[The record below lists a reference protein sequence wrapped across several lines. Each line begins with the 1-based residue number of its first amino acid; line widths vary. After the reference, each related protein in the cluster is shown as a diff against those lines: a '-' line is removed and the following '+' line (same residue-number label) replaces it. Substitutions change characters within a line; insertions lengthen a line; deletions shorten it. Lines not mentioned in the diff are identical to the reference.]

1 MASIPDTGDSANFL
15 QGLENA
21 FAASDRLAFEQIL
34 YERIREVALAVC
46 QPKVATAEEAAS
58 LSRSTNE
65 TSSEAELLEY
75 NTLLT
80 TLFPDF
86 EAFLARSKCDKPAK
100 VAATGAVAATTTSD
114 TAVSEQSSLTDAD
127 PLTALNARLTAV
139 GPKVRTPC
147 GRVFKALEPTFRCK
161 DCSTDPTCAFCRTC
175 FFASIHATHKYKEA
189 WTSGAWCRIHG
200 GEEEAEAGPKEPT
213 NSSGDGGHSAFRTVD
228 DEQRQEMD
236 RLQQRLDALPPDAVK
251 RCSYLLRP
259 LINSAAFVLFELIQ
273 SSPRSAS
280 LTPLSRIERQPPAA
294 ASSDLPPEE
303 DPDSAEVVDAWP
315 PPLSH
320 LPLSSSAEDA
330 SELGITG
337 WPRTAPS
344 NRDALDVEARCRA
357 QQARA
362 HRFHPLLFAA
372 PSRDLFAT
380 HFSAILYNNEF
391 HNYDEVIRVVR
402 RFLGCTGQQATL
414 FAILVNRDGRTP
426 IITSAIRRSV
436 SKLCADISSAESRTS
451 PRPLRTNAVD
461 SNIYA
466 VEQFFICVLR
476 WLERLA
482 SAVRPLRPLICNAL
496 LGRHV
501 TFTAGAA
508 SGASASAATVLPPG
522 EMLVERSLLALLLE
536 RFHSTHRGIR
546 KVAAHLIV
554 AVLLQEPFHRRI
566 FAIEFTRHFDSI
578 CQAYVY
584 DDHLDADSLFSLTCQ
599 FYTVTSLARQLLQ
612 QNNAA
617 LRVISRLCRAIAAN
631 SVPLHAFYEVPQSRN
646 WVADLFNPTCTF
658 HRFPS
663 ALQTRLQALRA
674 ANRVAWRR
682 AHEYTRVAA
691 ETDAGSVVE
700 QSRYPSSV
708 FVWLHV
714 MEPRP
719 EFSPFQRMLRVT
731 GEIRYLL
738 VSLLNMKPLA
748 GETEECPEGW
758 WDVGS
763 RENFLAYFR
772 RFLELLSYLQDMNAM
787 QRAVDVH
794 VETEQEWISSFNMIS
809 YLFTVISLTVQVAS
823 TDRSLLL
830 SAIKE
835 ARDAFEDRVGVI
847 DRCFRVKPFT
857 RTQTDRAVERDD
869 NGIESLTFQ
878 TLGATSEIYEYDVAT
893 LKVSIV
899 QTLPR
904 LLAALYG
911 HGIEM
916 GLSPTRLG
924 LADEGFAN
932 LVIERPLQTIA
943 FCAQCSA
950 NLWVRNGLVIQNI
963 MQNMFNNLRVE
974 MVDRNYQLLQQ
985 AAAVLPPDELIVRMV
1000 HKLNLK
1006 DYLSETPSQPKPGR
1020 VQAMESLLRAIH
1032 FIVTSRSRYSV
1043 GYFDP
1048 SVVAALPSS
1057 PHLFPANF
1065 NGLDESLEINYG
1077 LLVDDVIHQ
1086 LCIRP
1091 MTHSELLS
1099 ALPFQPAG
1107 CLLRKA
1113 PPYSGLKEEAEEGV
1127 AESDAKSTINREIAA
1142 CSWRGSRKDSVE
1154 RPLARILQQVATQT
1168 MVGSKQKFTLRPEVM
1183 ASRFDRFY
1191 PTYRHTDQTHAE
1203 ELVTRTLKKTQES
1216 GSNLL
1221 PADFPILP
1229 PPPRP
1234 RRRFANHLN
1243 GPILGLVRCTTFV
1256 RLLRQLLDIGIKHG
1270 NLQAKWSETL
1280 FELVLHLII
1289 IALYE
1294 DSIAFAEAGER
1305 PFLKAVSQVPEEA
1318 ESDEELERLAV
1329 FQHWKRHDPSAD
1341 VNPTNY
1347 NCLLPRLKVLV
1358 GLPDHERQADL
1369 IRWVIKLWK
1378 EVAEGQ
1384 SPTSP
1389 LQGPT
1394 MDVDEESPALEKQR
1408 RLEAKRQRQANIL
1421 AKMSNMQRKFIATHA
1436 QFEGLADEEEEDAED
1451 GADQTSGATK
1461 RSPALEKQRRLEA
1474 KRQRQANI
1482 LAKMSNMQ
1490 RKFIATHAQFEGLA
1504 DEEEEDAEDGADQT
1518 SGATKRAEATQDP
1531 LHDPNDVSSIAALG
1545 PNPHRDR
1552 MKELER
1558 EPAKVTCILC
1568 LEEMPENSEHG
1579 LVVAAFASRSNV
1591 LSTPLPCS
1599 RAVTFSDS
1607 GDTASSRA
1615 VTIDSATAK
1624 PSWVDRNL
1632 AAIAT
1637 TAVAASVGSGETVLS
1652 QLPRLLA
1659 DLPSCA
1665 TGEGQVKSANASE
1678 SASASSS
1685 SSTPMDLTNEQKKD
1699 EEGHK
1704 TATDAGDLDPCF
1716 PRPLVASRDPIGEEG
1731 TFIAFCPH
1739 AMHAACKEKY
1749 ARQLKNRSDQIGRR
1763 LGNRAPIYEF
1773 RCSVCKALSNFDLP
1787 LYGRVTDGLSRVW
1800 LSRQLTASQGSYDFA
1815 AWLRRI
1821 QRWLD
1826 ARPPSAAPGSATDRQ
1841 RKDFPAS
1848 LEQLY
1853 RLVHPNWS
1861 NEGDV
1866 LLATNQESI
1875 SSASLAQLRTFLAE
1889 TYWHCKLAFP
1899 EPETSD
1905 SATADSAASPEH
1917 PLLLLEPPVQPPRV
1931 STSLRVLVQ
1940 RLAMLSQPCRLET
1953 LQRLSRRSGAQ
1964 VFFNFP
1970 IQAPHNPEELLELIM
1985 ETFNPVEETLLE
1997 TPIPATAQATIHQGA
2012 AATSSTSRHS
2022 TARQSVTS
2030 VGGSSSSGRSTG
2042 AIPPPLC
2049 EAVDELHLSLRSS
2062 YARLLVF
2069 AEFISPSEDEA
2080 EMEEQ
2085 NAEGMEATEPV
2096 SLTSPAQID
2105 RFYQAATHLRA
2116 AVECTRRRGLRAVW
2130 SAACEWR
2137 AVRHSVAYTLVVWE
2151 RHMRQLSPNSNFFN
2165 EELADR
2171 YKRGLG
2177 YLLRATLK
2185 AHAQLAPVSRG
2196 CPLTCQKAGEEPGQR
2211 AHADCWPQRRDDPVW
2226 WWWWSYFSPASSDA
2240 ADAGAGCCREDTH
2253 KASNLVEA
2261 VTRVAVTEDAARLWR
2276 LLLPDCRTLT
2286 AAAHSD
2292 PASIGSAMVMGDG
2305 SPPLGSTSAPSPQ
2318 GGTDLWSEKSP
2329 ASLNQPISV
2338 LWEADITF
2346 LFVNLLF
2353 LRPGVEEESAA
2364 VECQRVQSLRAIK
2377 KAEAERDNAAA
2388 DTEGVRQPE
2397 LPLVASCD
2405 EGFPRLPIGDS
2416 HEAFLLRLC
2425 YAALLVQA
2433 LLSWQPD
2440 ALSDDQQQQQPQQS
2454 TRTGADPYL
2463 AAWMTSKLLVV
2474 RRRLQQLCGL
2484 PVGTSVPASPTAMGG
2499 MHVREEENATLRS
2512 LFEHIRATSLP
2523 FLRIAAFVIQQ
2534 ITNVDL
2540 PANPSQREQESLGKP
2555 VDEFILLLAYLG
2567 LPLGPTDLLVM
2578 LSDEFTPSV
2587 VAKEGSLSECEAV
2600 GLSSSL
2606 WLARLITSW
2615 CLVGR
2620 SSVSRRLYAKL
2631 RQHFLPQA
2639 TSPAGLLSQ
2648 PQIRVPRLIRLPREY
2663 VSLLAMTTELK
2674 SVHTGSN
2681 IHSDPSLCLACG
2693 AVACFACYSC
2703 RTFEHC
2709 DQPLRDRLGDGSS
2722 STYRREYPVYDMQAH
2737 VRRNHAGYALILL
2750 LQSGHLLL
2758 LSDQARRTTELT
2770 EPYRD
2775 EFGET
2780 DVDLR

>member
-1 MASIPDTGDSANFL
+1 M
-15 QGLENA
+15 E
-21 FAASDRLAFEQIL
+21 
-34 YERIREVALAVC
+34 
-46 QPKVATAEEAAS
+46 
-58 LSRSTNE
+58 
-65 TSSEAELLEY
+65 
-75 NTLLT
+75 
-80 TLFPDF
+80 
-86 EAFLARSKCDKPAK
+86 
-100 VAATGAVAATTTSD
+100 
-114 TAVSEQSSLTDAD
+114 
-127 PLTALNARLTAV
+127 
-139 GPKVRTPC
+139 
-147 GRVFKALEPTFRCK
+147 
-161 DCSTDPTCAFCRTC
+161 
-175 FFASIHATHKYKEA
+175 
-189 WTSGAWCRIHG
+189 
-200 GEEEAEAGPKEPT
+200 
-213 NSSGDGGHSAFRTVD
+213 
-228 DEQRQEMD
+228 
-236 RLQQRLDALPPDAVK
+236 RLQQRLDALPIDAVK

-273 SSPRSAS
+273 GSPRSDN
-280 LTPLSRIERQPPAA
+280 LTPLSRIEGQPS
-294 ASSDLPPEE
+294 ASSNDAPSEE
-303 DPDSAEVVDAWP
+303 DPDSAELPDTWP

-330 SELGITG
+330 SDLGVTG
-337 WPRTAPS
+337 WPRTAPP
-344 NRDALDVEARCRA
+344 NRDSLDVEARCRA

-372 PSRDLFAT
+372 PSRDLFAA

-402 RFLGCTGQQATL
+402 RFLGCTAQQATL

-426 IITSAIRRSV
+426 IVTSAVRRSV

-451 PRPLRTNAVD
+451 PRPLRTNAMD

-496 LGRHV
+496 LGRHI
-501 TFTAGAA
+501 TFA
-508 SGASASAATVLPPG
+508 SGATSGTSASAATVLPPG
-522 EMLVERSLLALLLE
+522 EMLVERSLIALLLE
-536 RFHSTHRGIR
+536 RFHATHRGVR

-554 AVLLQEPFHRRI
+554 AVLLQESFHRRI
-566 FAIEFTRHFDSI
+566 FAIEFTRHFDSV

-631 SVPLHAFYEVPQSRN
+631 SVPLHAFYEIPQSRN
-646 WVADLFNPTCTF
+646 WVADLFNPSCTF
-658 HRFPS
+658 HHFPS
-663 ALQTRLQALRA
+663 ALQTRLQTLRA

-682 AHEYTRVAA
+682 AYEYTRVADEA
-691 ETDAGSVVE
+691 DSGSVVE
-700 QSRYPSSV
+700 QSRYPPSV

-731 GEIRYLL
+731 GEVRYLL

-748 GETEECPEGW
+748 GESEECPEGW
-758 WDVGS
+758 WDVCS
-763 RENFLAYFR
+763 RENFMAYFR
-772 RFLELLSYLQDMNAM
+772 RFLELMSYLQDMNAM

-847 DRCFRVKPFT
+847 DRCFRVKPLT
-857 RTQTDRAVERDD
+857 RTQKDRASERDD
-869 NGIESLTFQ
+869 NGIENLTFQ
-878 TLGATSEIYEYDVAT
+878 TLGATSEIYEYDVST
-893 LKVSIV
+893 MKVSIV

-932 LVIERPLQTIA
+932 LIIERPLQTIA

-974 MVDRNYQLLQQ
+974 MVDRNYQLIQQ
-985 AAAVLPPDELIVRMV
+985 AATVLSPDELIVRMV

-1020 VQAMESLLRAIH
+1020 VQAMESLLRVIH
-1032 FIVTSRSRYSV
+1032 FIVTSRSRYDV
-1043 GYFDP
+1043 GHFDP

-1065 NGLDESLEINYG
+1065 NDLDESLEINYG

-1113 PPYSGLKEEAEEGV
+1113 PPYTGSKEGAAGSDSKDVIEREA
-1127 AESDAKSTINREIAA
+1127 AT

-1154 RPLARILQQVATQT
+1154 RPLARILQQLATQT
-1168 MVGSKQKFTLRPEVM
+1168 MVGSKQKFALRPEVI
-1183 ASRFDRFY
+1183 ANRFDRFY
-1191 PTYRHTDQTHAE
+1191 TTYRHTDQTHAE
-1203 ELVTRTLKKTQES
+1203 ELVTRTLKKTLES
-1216 GSNLL
+1216 SSNIL
-1221 PADFPILP
+1221 PADFPIPP

-1234 RRRFANHLN
+1234 RRRFSKHLN
-1243 GPILGLVRCTTFV
+1243 GPILGLLRCTTFV
-1256 RLLRQLLDIGIKHG
+1256 RLLRQLLDIGIKQG
-1270 NLQAKWSETL
+1270 NLQSKWSETL

-1294 DSIAFAEAGER
+1294 DSIAFAETGER

-1341 VNPTNY
+1341 SCVKNY
-1347 NCLLPRLKVLV
+1347 NCVLPRLKLLV

-1369 IRWVIKLWK
+1369 IRWVMKLWK

-1384 SPTSP
+1384 SAMSP
-1389 LQGPT
+1389 LQTPS

-1451 GADQTSGATK
+1451 AADQTSRVPK
-1461 RSPALEKQRRLEA
+1461 PAKPIQDLA
-1474 KRQRQANI
+1474 PDAND
-1482 LAKMSNMQ
+1482 
-1490 RKFIATHAQFEGLA
+1490 F
-1504 DEEEEDAEDGADQT
+1504 
-1518 SGATKRAEATQDP
+1518 
-1531 LHDPNDVSSIAALG
+1531 SSIAALG

-1552 MKELER
+1552 MKDVEK
-1558 EPAKVTCILC
+1558 EPASVTCILC
-1568 LEEMPENSEHG
+1568 LEEMPENAEHG

-1591 LSTPLPCS
+1591 LSTSLPCG

-1607 GDTASSRA
+1607 GGSISSRA
-1615 VTIDSATAK
+1615 VTINSATVK
-1624 PSWVDRNL
+1624 PSWIDRNL

-1665 TGEGQVKSANASE
+1665 VGEGEVNLSE
-1678 SASASSS
+1678 PPPVASSS
-1685 SSTPMDLTNEQKKD
+1685 SSVPVDCTNGQKT
-1699 EEGHK
+1699 EEVGNP
-1704 TATDAGDLDPCF
+1704 AAAEAGDLDPCF

-1800 LSRQLTASQGSYDFA
+1800 LSRQLTVGQNNYDFA

-1826 ARPPSAAPGSATDRQ
+1826 GRPPSAAPGSATDRQ

-1853 RLVHPNWS
+1853 RLIHSNWS
-1861 NEGDV
+1861 SEGDV
-1866 LLATNQESI
+1866 LLAANLEPI
-1875 SSASLAQLRTFLAE
+1875 SSARLAQLRAFLTE
-1889 TYWHCKLAFP
+1889 TYWHCKLSFP

-1905 SATADSAASPEH
+1905 SVVTESAEESSAMSESVQVRRSRSILGHARSLLRRCFRRVATTGGASAEASGEAPMSSSAMVSPSHVSAEH
-1917 PLLLLEPPVQPPRV
+1917 SHVLLEPPVQPPRV
-1931 STSLRVLVQ
+1931 STSLRVFVQ

-1953 LQRLSRRSGAQ
+1953 LQRLSRRSAAQ

-1970 IQAPHNPEELLELIM
+1970 IQTPHNPEELLELIM
-1985 ETFNPVEETLLE
+1985 ETFNPIEETLLDG
-1997 TPIPATAQATIHQGA
+1997 PLPATAQATIHPGA
-2012 AATSSTSRHS
+2012 AATSTHRVP
-2022 TARQSVTS
+2022 TARETPV
-2030 VGGSSSSGRSTG
+2030 GSSSGISGRSPG
-2042 AIPPPLC
+2042 IIPPPLC

-2080 EMEEQ
+2080 EI
-2085 NAEGMEATEPV
+2085 EATEPASLV
-2096 SLTSPAQID
+2096 SSTQID

-2151 RHMRQLSPNSNFFN
+2151 RHMRQLSPTSNFFN

-2171 YKRGLG
+2171 YKMGLG
-2177 YLLRATLK
+2177 YLLRATFK

-2196 CPLTCQKAGEEPGQR
+2196 CPLTCQKADDETDQR
-2211 AHADCWPQRRDDPVW
+2211 SHTDCWPQRRDDPVW
-2226 WWWWSYFSPASSDA
+2226 WWWWSYFSPTSPDA
-2240 ADAGAGCCREDTH
+2240 ADTIASCCHEDTLQ
-2253 KASNLVEA
+2253 ASNLVEA
-2261 VTRVAVTEDAARLWR
+2261 VTRVAVSEDAARLWR

-2286 AAAHSD
+2286 ASAHSD
-2292 PASIGSAMVMGDG
+2292 PAQIESAMVMGDG
-2305 SPPLGSTSAPSPQ
+2305 SPHRGSSTSASSAQ
-2318 GGTDLWSEKSP
+2318 SGTDLWSEKSP
-2329 ASLNQPISV
+2329 ASLNQPISI

-2353 LRPGVEEESAA
+2353 LRPGVEEENAA
-2364 VECQRVQSLRAIK
+2364 VECQRLQSLRAIK
-2377 KAEAERDNAAA
+2377 NAEAERESAA
-2388 DTEGVRQPE
+2388 TETESVRQPE
-2397 LPLVASCD
+2397 LPLLAACD

-2425 YAALLVQA
+2425 YTALLVQA

-2440 ALSDDQQQQQPQQS
+2440 TVPGDLQQQSNQS
-2454 TRTGADPYL
+2454 ETDPSI
-2463 AAWMTSKLLVV
+2463 AAWLTSKLLVV

-2484 PVGTSVPASPTAMGG
+2484 PVHTSVPSSPTALGG
-2499 MHVREEENATLRS
+2499 QRGRGEEETATLRS
-2512 LFEHIRATSLP
+2512 LFEHIRVHCLP
-2523 FLRIAAFVIQQ
+2523 FLRIAAFIIQQ
-2534 ITNVDL
+2534 ITNIDL
-2540 PANPSQREQESLGKP
+2540 PANLSQQEQESLGKP

-2578 LSDEFTPSV
+2578 LSDEFTPSLV
-2587 VAKEGSLSECEAV
+2587 TKRVPLSESEAV

-2631 RQHFLPQA
+2631 RKQFLPQ
-2639 TSPAGLLSQ
+2639 PAAAASSVAVPSTLPCLLPQ
-2648 PQIRVPRLIRLPREY
+2648 PQIRVPHLISLPREY

-2709 DQPLRDRLGDGSS
+2709 DQPLRDRVGDGGGS

-2737 VRRNHAGYALILL
+2737 VRRNHSGYALILL

-2780 DVDLR
+2780 DVDLRRGNPLFLDEPAYRSLNEVWLKHQTAHATSSDLYLV